1 MYMID
6 LVKYISLSVNS
17 IFDEI
22 DYGLFHMEGLDRKKT
37 TRHLQHV
44 YNHHLSITDLVGV
57 IK

>member
-1 MYMID
+1 MID

-22 DYGLFHMEGLDRKKT
+22 DYGSFHMEGLDRKKT

-44 YNHHLSITDLVGV
+44 YNHHLSITDFVGV